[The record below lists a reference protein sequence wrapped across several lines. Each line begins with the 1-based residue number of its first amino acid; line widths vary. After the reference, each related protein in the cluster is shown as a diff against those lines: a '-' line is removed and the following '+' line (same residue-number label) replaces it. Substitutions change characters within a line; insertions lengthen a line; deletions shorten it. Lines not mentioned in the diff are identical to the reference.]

1 MNFLIPR
8 GISDI
13 LYKMID
19 WLVYKFNRVSLKNL
33 YSADECMQPCWF
45 KERFMV
51 TFEEIDMLIFKKL
64 DKINVSLRGADMI
77 AIAKILPLNANGSRL
92 PQWNELLH

>member
-1 MNFLIPR
+1 MC
-8 GISDI
+8 
-13 LYKMID
+13 
-19 WLVYKFNRVSLKNL
+19 KFNRVSLKNL
-33 YSADECMQPCWF
+33 YSADECMQSCWL

-92 PQWNELLH
+92 PQ